1 MKNIFDI
8 LTEYGIEVPEDQ
20 KEAFGKA
27 VLDNYRTIADYEKAV
42 TARDTYKASLDEVNG
57 QLEGFKDVNVDD
69 LKNQIASL
77 QKDLKDKDDEFA
89 SQLAERDF
97 SDAIESAIREAGG
110 RNAKAIKAILDLDAL
125 RSSKNQADDI
135 KKALDGVKESDAYL
149 FGQNE
154 PINNGVRGTGSQ
166 GGKVE
171 DMSSIRALM
180 GLPAEKER

>member
-77 QKDLKDKDDEFA
+77 
-89 SQLAERDF
+89 
-97 SDAIESAIREAGG
+97 
-110 RNAKAIKAILDLDAL
+110 
-125 RSSKNQADDI
+125 
-135 KKALDGVKESDAYL
+135 
-149 FGQNE
+149 
-154 PINNGVRGTGSQ
+154 
-166 GGKVE
+166 
-171 DMSSIRALM
+171 
-180 GLPAEKER
+180 